1 MRGATS
7 KKPGKRTEEPAPRP
21 EYGRG
26 TGVPNPIDV
35 EVGGRIRTRRL
46 LLGMNQQALADAL
59 DLTFQQVQ
67 KYEHG
72 ANRVSASRLAAMAKI
87 LAVPIS
93 YFFADLQ
100 SDGAKLSVEDKM
112 WREQLQRP
120 ETIQLIR
127 LYCAILNPEIRRQFL
142 EVEARRPK
150 RYQLRVACHARTGGR
165 RQPERRRVGIDDGR
179 AFLALAHMA
188 AEREG
193 LAEGEPALAG
203 EAAHFPMAARRSE
216 QSQLSGQ
223 AVAARNIL
231 RPPNQGPSV

>member
-7 KKPGKRTEEPAPRP
+7 KKPRKRTEEPAPRP

-59 DLTFQQVQ
+59 DLSFQQVQ

-100 SDGAKLSVEDKM
+100 PDGAELSVEDKTC
-112 WREQLQRP
+112 REQLQRP
-120 ETIQLIR
+120 ETIELIR
-127 LYCAILNPEIRRQFL
+127 LYYAILNPEIRRQFL
-142 EVEARRPK
+142 E
-150 RYQLRVACHARTGGR
+150 
-165 RQPERRRVGIDDGR
+165 
-179 AFLALAHMA
+179 MA
-188 AEREG
+188 KSV
-193 LAEGEPALAG
+193 AEGGAMGGARETGSPLGGTEGSNPASSSG
-203 EAAHFPMAARRSE
+203 ESAANLIARG
-216 QSQLSGQ
+216 L
-223 AVAARNIL
+223 
-231 RPPNQGPSV
+231 

>member
-7 KKPGKRTEEPAPRP
+7 KKPEKRIEQSAPRL

-87 LAVPIS
+87 LAAPIS

-100 SDGAKLSVEDKM
+100 PGGAELSVEDKT
-112 WREQLQRP
+112 WREQLQR
-120 ETIQLIR
+120 
-127 LYCAILNPEIRRQFL
+127 RRRSSSSGSITPSST
-142 EVEARRPK
+142 RRSDATSS
-150 RYQLRVACHARTGGR
+150 RWQSRWRRVA
-165 RQPERRRVGIDDGR
+165 
-179 AFLALAHMA
+179 
-188 AEREG
+188 
-193 LAEGEPALAG
+193 
-203 EAAHFPMAARRSE
+203 S
-216 QSQLSGQ
+216 
-223 AVAARNIL
+223 
-231 RPPNQGPSV
+231 

>member
-7 KKPGKRTEEPAPRP
+7 EKPGKRTEQPASRP

-46 LLGMNQQALADAL
+46 LLGMNQQALADGL

-93 YFFADLQ
+93 YFFADVQ
-100 SDGAKLSVEDKM
+100 SDGAELSVEDKTWPSSCNGRRRSSSSVSIAPSSTRRSDANSSRWQSQ
-112 WREQLQRP
+112 WR
-120 ETIQLIR
+120 
-127 LYCAILNPEIRRQFL
+127 
-142 EVEARRPK
+142 
-150 RYQLRVACHARTGGR
+150 RVA
-165 RQPERRRVGIDDGR
+165 
-179 AFLALAHMA
+179 
-188 AEREG
+188 
-193 LAEGEPALAG
+193 
-203 EAAHFPMAARRSE
+203 S
-216 QSQLSGQ
+216 
-223 AVAARNIL
+223 
-231 RPPNQGPSV
+231 

>member
-7 KKPGKRTEEPAPRP
+7 KKQSAPRP

-46 LLGMNQQALADAL
+46 LLGMNQQALAEAL

-72 ANRVSASRLAAMAKI
+72 ANRVSASRLAAVAKI

-100 SDGAKLSVEDKM
+100 SDGAELSVEDKK

-120 ETIQLIR
+120 ETIELIR
-127 LYCAILNPEIRRQFL
+127 LYYAIVNPEIRRQFL
-142 EVEARRPK
+142 EIKVGG
-150 RYQLRVACHARTGGR
+150 GGR
-165 RQPERRRVGIDDGR
+165 RLEPR
-179 AFLALAHMA
+179 A
-188 AEREG
+188 G
-193 LAEGEPALAG
+193 
-203 EAAHFPMAARRSE
+203 PMR
-216 QSQLSGQ
+216 
-223 AVAARNIL
+223 
-231 RPPNQGPSV
+231 PSVRGQTGWRGITAFSSA

>member
-7 KKPGKRTEEPAPRP
+7 RELEKGTKHPALRP

-35 EVGGRIRTRRL
+35 VGGRIRTRRL

-100 SDGAKLSVEDKM
+100 SGDPRGGSLCFLPPAK
-112 WREQLQRP
+112 R
-120 ETIQLIR
+120 
-127 LYCAILNPEIRRQFL
+127 A
-142 EVEARRPK
+142 
-150 RYQLRVACHARTGGR
+150 LR
-165 RQPERRRVGIDDGR
+165 
-179 AFLALAHMA
+179 
-188 AEREG
+188 
-193 LAEGEPALAG
+193 
-203 EAAHFPMAARRSE
+203 S
-216 QSQLSGQ
+216 
-223 AVAARNIL
+223 VAAGDTVRN
-231 RPPNQGPSV
+231 NPSC

>member
-7 KKPGKRTEEPAPRP
+7 KKPGKRTEQSAPRP

-100 SDGAKLSVEDKM
+100 SDGAELSAEDKM

-127 LYCAILNPEIRRQFL
+127 PL
-142 EVEARRPK
+142 
-150 RYQLRVACHARTGGR
+150 LRHPQPGDTTPIPRDGKVSGGGR
-165 RQPERRRVGIDDGR
+165 RLEPR
-179 AFLALAHMA
+179 AGPMRPSVRGQLTGWRIRPSAGESVSPVPFMA
-188 AEREG
+188 AG
-193 LAEGEPALAG
+193 A
-203 EAAHFPMAARRSE
+203 
-216 QSQLSGQ
+216 
-223 AVAARNIL
+223 
-231 RPPNQGPSV
+231 

>member
-7 KKPGKRTEEPAPRP
+7 RELEKGTKHAALGP

-87 LAVPIS
+87 LRCQFHTSLPICNRTARAEHRGQDVARAV
-93 YFFADLQ
+93 ATA
-100 SDGAKLSVEDKM
+100 G
-112 WREQLQRP
+112 
-120 ETIQLIR
+120 
-127 LYCAILNPEIRRQFL
+127 
-142 EVEARRPK
+142 
-150 RYQLRVACHARTGGR
+150 
-165 RQPERRRVGIDDGR
+165 DDR
-179 AFLALAHMA
+179 AH
-188 AEREG
+188 
-193 LAEGEPALAG
+193 PAL
-203 EAAHFPMAARRSE
+203 
-216 QSQLSGQ
+216 
-223 AVAARNIL
+223 L
-231 RPPNQGPSV
+231 RHI